1 MRTNVCKHCHES
13 VGTTDPAVT
22 TCGRCAGI
30 TAGCWVRSCE
40 GITGQVVHARH
51 SGGFIVELTYGT
63 RQFSGSQ
70 LRARKRLIVAN
81 GTSERPDT
89 VMTMAG
95 V

>member
-1 MRTNVCKHCHES
+1 MHSIALATEDELS
-13 VGTTDPAVT
+13 EAVGL
-22 TCGRCAGI
+22 RL
-30 TAGCWVRSCE
+30 
-40 GITGQVVHARH
+40 
-51 SGGFIVELTYGT
+51 VEE
-63 RQFSGSQ
+63 